1 MVSVANLERSHFFS
15 CLYGKSKEVYEKSCG
30 ASITGGGSA
39 SPLGA
44 VASAKAPKTVR
55 VIAEGED
62 FKRRSRSYVFQR
74 VDDNAFHQP
83 IPHSYGRGRGVAR
96 GLDPGVLLGR
106 GVGLGVAVG
115 VFVGAG
121 VAVGVAVA
129 VAVAVALAVAVG
141 VDVGV

>member
-1 MVSVANLERSHFFS
+1 LIEVIFSHAFTAKVKKFMKNPAAPQS
-15 CLYGKSKEVYEKSCG
+15 
-30 ASITGGGSA
+30 TGGGSA

-62 FKRRSRSYVFQR
+62 FRRRIRSYVFQR

-83 IPHSYGRGRGVAR
+83 IPHSYGRGSGVAR

-115 VFVGAG
+115 VFVGVG
-121 VAVGVAVA
+121 VTVAVA
-129 VAVAVALAVAVG
+129 LAVAVVLAVAVG

>member
-1 MVSVANLERSHFFS
+1 MKNPAAPQS
-15 CLYGKSKEVYEKSCG
+15 
-30 ASITGGGSA
+30 TGGGSA

-83 IPHSYGRGRGVAR
+83 IPHSYGRGSGVAR

-106 GVGLGVAVG
+106 GVGLGVEVG
-115 VFVGAG
+115 VFVGVG
-121 VAVGVAVA
+121 VTVAVA
-129 VAVAVALAVAVG
+129 LAVAVVLAVAVG

>member
-1 MVSVANLERSHFFS
+1 MKNPAAPQS
-15 CLYGKSKEVYEKSCG
+15 
-30 ASITGGGSA
+30 TGGGSA

-62 FKRRSRSYVFQR
+62 FRRRIRSYVFQR

-83 IPHSYGRGRGVAR
+83 IPHSYGRGSGVAR

-106 GVGLGVAVG
+106 GVGLGVEVG
-115 VFVGAG
+115 VFVGVGVTVAVALAVAVVLA
-121 VAVGVAVA
+121 VAVGVN
-129 VAVAVALAVAVG
+129 VAVALAVAVAVG